1 MAKQNLIREEG
12 GTEHVHPSD
21 MAEHQM
27 LLHTGAVC
35 VQYMHVGMHFW
46 AQSNAFWLTEWRE
59 ISFTHPRDWSASKP
73 SHYLL
78 FYLIAFITR

>member
-1 MAKQNLIREEG
+1 
-12 GTEHVHPSD
+12 

-27 LLHTGAVC
+27 LLHMGNVC
-35 VQYMHVGMHFW
+35 VWNIYVGMHFW
-46 AQSNAFWLTEWRE
+46 AQSNAFWLTEFRE
-59 ISFTHPRDWSASKP
+59 ISFTCPRDCSASKL